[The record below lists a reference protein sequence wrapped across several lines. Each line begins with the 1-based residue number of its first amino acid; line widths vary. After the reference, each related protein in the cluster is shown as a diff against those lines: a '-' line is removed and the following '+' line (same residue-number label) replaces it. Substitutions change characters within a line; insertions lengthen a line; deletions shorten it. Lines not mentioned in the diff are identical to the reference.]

1 MKNKE
6 MEKLI
11 CDLAK
16 IEALSDKLR
25 ANDQEYKEIPFEYR
39 PILNALGKIIS
50 TLSWDTRL
58 MLRKR
63 SEKKRIKLA
72 DLISKVYDIVFENEL
87 VYIKQKK

>member
-25 ANDQEYKEIPFEYR
+25 ANDQEYKEIP
-39 PILNALGKIIS
+39 
-50 TLSWDTRL
+50 
-58 MLRKR
+58 
-63 SEKKRIKLA
+63 
-72 DLISKVYDIVFENEL
+72 
-87 VYIKQKK
+87 